1 MKHLLALLALSAPL
15 LGAAQTVQQQAAA
28 AAHPQTDVAPGRDP
42 AKAPAGASALVQEV
56 QDWKAA
62 NATVGQYP
70 RGHRDI
76 VKWEKAQ
83 PPTPA
88 AAMPPPEAPR

>member
-15 LGAAQTVQQQAAA
+15 PDAAQTVQQQAAA
-28 AAHPQTDVAPGRDP
+28 NPQTSVAPVRYQ
-42 AKAPAGASALVQEV
+42 AMAPVGASALPVEPG
-56 QDWKAA
+56 DWKAA

-76 VKWEKAQ
+76 LKWEKAQ

-88 AAMPPPEAPR
+88 TATPQQEPAR